1 MQWKQRCKN
10 LILKVSYLE
19 ILWQLGSASITR
31 VHCDEVANGGV
42 HGDVLVH
49 ELKPLLLLTNGIL
62 DALDLCRK
70 YVIIDFG

>member
-1 MQWKQRCKN
+1 MVVGPN
-10 LILKVSYLE
+10 VSPTTTPLPPSKSLSQIGQHPYT
-19 ILWQLGSASITR
+19 W

-62 DALDLCRK
+62 DALDL
-70 YVIIDFG
+70 